1 MEQPLSACL
10 ANLIGWITHAFSC
23 NGILNLESLK
33 EEGTV
38 KSDIEMR
45 VSMEAY
51 LEKISKW
58 NVPVVNFLA

>member
-1 MEQPLSACL
+1 
-10 ANLIGWITHAFSC
+10 
-23 NGILNLESLK
+23 LESLK

-51 LEKISKW
+51 LEKISK
-58 NVPVVNFLA
+58 